1 MFIGRVFVHPTSG
14 MSGATASL
22 PVCAVPGMLFFAAFT
37 TLVVIAIVACV
48 MAAFD
53 RDMDRLCSTPPLSW
67 PSWPSCWP
75 SHGAWWAD
83 RRIRTYQTA
92 FTSSAILRIYP
103 STDPHSCRSTQS
115 PRLWTPFSSYDWISA
130 VSPSNQISV

>member
-14 MSGATASL
+14 MSGATASS

-53 RDMDRLCSTPPLSW
+53 RGVDRLL
-67 PSWPSCWP
+67 
-75 SHGAWWAD
+75 HAA
-83 RRIRTYQTA
+83 IVVA
-92 FTSSAILRIYP
+92 IIAILLAIAWNVA
-103 STDPHSCRSTQS
+103 CM
-115 PRLWTPFSSYDWISA
+115 LA
-130 VSPSNQISV
+130 